1 MQKNFGPTS
10 VSRIARWNQKFLLA
24 FLYAEST
31 ISWVCVVWHCCV
43 NHLLFTR
50 SLATRHES
58 TW

>member
-31 ISWVCVVWHCCV
+31 GGTGRGKIIIYITKGCYFM
-43 NHLLFTR
+43 LIAFEF
-50 SLATRHES
+50 A
-58 TW
+58 